1 MRFTMKV
8 LAFLSVGIFFI
19 FLILNIAFP
28 REWLFSLAITFATIS
43 YHFWMRLI
51 VGYIVNKRMDNKA
64 DYTKKWFQL
73 RPAES
78 HFYEMIKVKK
88 WKGKMPS
95 YDPELFSQKKHTWDE
110 IAQAMCQAELVH
122 EVIVILSFVPI
133 IATVFFGAF
142 FVFLWTSIAAALFDS
157 LFVIMQ
163 RYNRPRVI
171 KMAEKRRQK

>member
-43 YHFWMRLI
+43 YHFWMRLM
-51 VGYIVNKRMDNKA
+51 VGYLVNKGMDNRA
-64 DYTKKWFQL
+64 DYTKKRYQL
-73 RPAES
+73 HPAELG
-78 HFYEMIKVKK
+78 FYGLIRVKK

-95 YDPELFSQKKHTWDE
+95 YDPELFSPKKHTWDE
-110 IAQAMCQAELVH
+110 IAQAMCQAEVVH
-122 EVIVILSFVPI
+122 EIIVILSFVPI
-133 IATVFFGAF
+133 IAAVFFGSF
-142 FVFLWTSIAAALFDS
+142 YVFLWTSIAAAFFDS

>member
-1 MRFTMKV
+1 MKV

-88 WKGKMPS
+88 WKGNMPS
-95 YDPELFSQKKHTWDE
+95 YD
-110 IAQAMCQAELVH
+110 LV
-122 EVIVILSFVPI
+122 
-133 IATVFFGAF
+133 
-142 FVFLWTSIAAALFDS
+142 
-157 LFVIMQ
+157 LFVRN
-163 RYNRPRVI
+163 RYALNVVSLNGNKCDYTEYYYQGQSYNQPFFS
-171 KMAEKRRQK
+171 EPFLCFYGLPLRRRFLIRYL

>member
-95 YDPELFSQKKHTWDE
+95 YDPELFSKKKHTWDE
-110 IAQAMCQAELVH
+110 IAGAMCQSELVH
-122 EVIVILSFVPI
+122 ETIVILSFLPI
-133 IATVFFGAF
+133 LSSLWFDSALVFI
-142 FVFLWTSIAAALFDS
+142 LTSLFSALFD
-157 LFVIMQ
+157 LMFVIIQ
-163 RYNRPRVI
+163 RYNRPRVLKI
-171 KMAEKRRQK
+171 IRSSS